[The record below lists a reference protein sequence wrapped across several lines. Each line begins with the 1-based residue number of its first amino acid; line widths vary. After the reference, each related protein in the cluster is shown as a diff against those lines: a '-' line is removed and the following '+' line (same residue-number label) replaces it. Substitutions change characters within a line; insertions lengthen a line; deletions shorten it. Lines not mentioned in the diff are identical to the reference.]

1 MYTKG
6 LLIIVILF
14 LFFNNQ
20 KIIEPINTPSI
31 CGGLRNSDINYRDP
45 NPPFK
50 IRRCLKG
57 SWSKP
62 GTSKESPDC
71 CDGIY
76 TCKPTDYGGYCE
88 SRDKKKYIYDM
99 DELIPYSE
107 RKREK
112 ESKKHLIDDEDRERI
127 LKEVL
132 GDIIKENKEK
142 HHTIHTDNILRYLNY
157 FVIFL
162 FVLSIVL
169 TLYYLLAPSENDY
182 YTEEKKIS
190 KENNWFNPKET
201 FKDTK
206 KISYRD
212 KYKELL
218 K

>member
-112 ESKKHLIDDEDRERI
+112 ESKKHFPSTGEASLSGVIVDCDIETGLAKNI
-127 LKEVL
+127 KTFIYG
-132 GDIIKENKEK
+132 GDLVNS
-142 HHTIHTDNILRYLNY
+142 N
-157 FVIFL
+157 
-162 FVLSIVL
+162 
-169 TLYYLLAPSENDY
+169 
-182 YTEEKKIS
+182 
-190 KENNWFNPKET
+190 
-201 FKDTK
+201 
-206 KISYRD
+206 
-212 KYKELL
+212 
-218 K
+218 

>member
-20 KIIEPINTPSI
+20 NIIEPINTPSI

-62 GTSKESPDC
+62 GTSKESPNC

-88 SRDKKKYIYDM
+88 SNDKKKYIYEDG
-99 DELIPYSE
+99 ELIPYDE
-107 RKREK
+107 RKRSK
-112 ESKKHLIDDEDRERI
+112 ESKQHLIDDEDRERI
-127 LKEVL
+127 LKGVL
-132 GDIIKENKEK
+132 GDLIKAKK
-142 HHTIHTDNILRYLNY
+142 KQQHTTHTDNILRYLNY
-157 FVIFL
+157 LVIFL
-162 FVLSIVL
+162 FILSIVL
-169 TLYYLLAPSENDY
+169 TLYYLLIPSKNDY
-182 YTEEKKIS
+182 YEKPKQIP
-190 KENNWFNPKET
+190 KENNWFNPTEKVG
-201 FKDTK
+201 DTK
-206 KISYRD
+206 KLSFRE
-212 KYKELL
+212 KYKHLL